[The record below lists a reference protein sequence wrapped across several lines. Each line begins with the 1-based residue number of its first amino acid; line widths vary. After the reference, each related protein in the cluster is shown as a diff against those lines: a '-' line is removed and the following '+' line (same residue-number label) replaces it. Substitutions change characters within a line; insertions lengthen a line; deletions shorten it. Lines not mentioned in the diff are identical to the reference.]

1 MRVKGSREDGFL
13 LCFLI
18 NLLFN
23 FWWGAIAFILLI
35 LHVVLRIPLFWS
47 LIGLFIWLGVAFFST
62 LLVMVIWAA
71 GRSSGD
77 SPERRNLNPY
87 STKNSDV
94 FPPVISTDPTQDT
107 GEEEN
112 VVDRISNV
120 ETSDSGELIEGT
132 EQ

>member
-1 MRVKGSREDGFL
+1 MRVKGKTEDGFL

-35 LHVVLRIPLFWS
+35 LHIVLRIPLFWS
-47 LIGLFIWLGVAFFST
+47 LIGLFIWLGVAFVST

-71 GRSSGD
+71 GNLSEDTPNRK
-77 SPERRNLNPY
+77 NLNPY

-94 FPPVISTDPTQDT
+94 FPPVDSEEPIDPEEPVQVAD
-107 GEEEN
+107 EEEN
-112 VVDRISNV
+112 TVDDISDT
-120 ETSDSGELIEGT
+120 ETSDN
-132 EQ
+132 